1 MTLPYGVLKPYHHAP
16 ASAAISLLDLAL
28 RGIETKGDLLSTA
41 LCEVELDLALWGIET
56 STSQRY
62 AARYNMLDLAL
73 WGLETRRSEE

>member
-1 MTLPYGVLKPYHHAP
+1 M
-16 ASAAISLLDLAL
+16 LDLAL